1 MRDYAQEKQRRVAF
15 LRHALEESGAK
26 GFVFGNSGGKDSA
39 LCGILCKAACER
51 TVGIVLPCASKQN
64 FGSDMQ
70 DGLKVAEAFGIETR
84 TVDLTPVRSTLT
96 AALGGE
102 DTLAADALNNIAPR
116 LRMTALYTVAANEK
130 LLVVGTGNRCE
141 AFLGYFTKWGDGAYD
156 VNPIADLMVSEVYD
170 FLRFL
175 GAPQSIIDKA
185 PSAGLYEGQTD
196 EKEMGVSYAEVE
208 RYLKGQQTDAR
219 AREIIARYHARS
231 EHKRR
236 MPLCYSGDELL

>member
-39 LCGILCKAACER
+39 PVRILCKAACER

-84 TVDLTPVRSTLT
+84 TVDLTPVRSALT
-96 AALGGE
+96 GVLGGE
-102 DTLAADALNNIAPR
+102 DTLVADALNNIAPR

-156 VNPIADLMVSEVYD
+156 VNPIADLMVSEIYD
-170 FLRFL
+170 FLRSWVRRSPSL
-175 GAPQSIIDKA
+175 TRRPAPGS
-185 PSAGLYEGQTD
+185 
-196 EKEMGVSYAEVE
+196 M
-208 RYLKGQQTDAR
+208 KGRRT
-219 AREIIARYHARS
+219 
-231 EHKRR
+231 KRKWAFP
-236 MPLCYSGDELL
+236 MPRWSGI